1 MNKRI
6 IFILSLAAAMSL
18 SACGEVGGTITV
30 EDISSASAEDQTPD
44 SPETPENDTPYEE
57 DADPTD
63 SEQEGSGDQSEAASA
78 PDTEQPF
85 TFATPNGDFT
95 YEQLYDMGLANF
107 ADGVYFALIPEGGGA
122 GHAYYSVFTSA
133 DGMEWEQGEPYSEL
147 NGKNIHIALDD
158 GRILLFSYM
167 TAACE
172 PYPVAYVLELS
183 RDGVAV
189 EEKPHYFDALTF
201 EDGSP
206 LDAYGEVAFGVIY
219 EGGYS
224 FRFSFSGA
232 EGGTLNEMY
241 ELDPETLEI

>member
-6 IFILSLAAAMSL
+6 IFILSLAAAISL

-30 EDISSASAEDQTPD
+30 EDISSASTEEQ
-44 SPETPENDTPYEE
+44 TPENSTPYEE
-57 DADPTD
+57 DAEPTEP
-63 SEQEGSGDQSEAASA
+63 EQEDSGDQQEEDSV
-78 PDTEQPF
+78 PDTEDDEPF
-85 TFATPNGDFT
+85 VFSTPNGDFT
-95 YEQLYDMGLANF
+95 YEQLYDMGLANC
-107 ADGVYFALIPEGGGA
+107 ADGVYLALIPEGGGA
-122 GHAYYSVFTSA
+122 GHAYYSVYTSA
-133 DGMEWEQGEPYSEL
+133 DGREWEQGEPYSEL

-172 PYPVAYVLELS
+172 PYPVAYVLTLS
-183 RDGVAV
+183 GGGVAV
-189 EEKPHYFDALTF
+189 EEKPYYFDGLTF

-206 LDAYGEVAFGVIY
+206 LDAYGEVTFGVIY
-219 EGGYS
+219 NGGYS

-232 EGGTLNEMY
+232 EGGMLDAEY